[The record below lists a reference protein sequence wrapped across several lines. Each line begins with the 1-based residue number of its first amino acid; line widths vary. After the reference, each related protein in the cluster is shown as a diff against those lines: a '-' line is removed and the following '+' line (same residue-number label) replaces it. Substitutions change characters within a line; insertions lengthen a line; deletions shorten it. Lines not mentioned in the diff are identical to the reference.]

1 MAVGLRGEEVL
12 GAGRVPP
19 NLGMEEG
26 ALVDRLVPPK
36 PLSSTHTRAYTHAY
50 THTRIHTYTCTP
62 TCTHAHT
69 HRRRWSHRE
78 RLLRADFKLSS
89 AA

>member
-36 PLSSTHTRAYTHAY
+36 PLSSTHTCI
-50 THTRIHTYTCTP
+50 HTCIHTYTHTHIHMH
-62 TCTHAHT
+62 THVYTRTHASSSVVT
-69 HRRRWSHRE
+69 P
-78 RLLRADFKLSS
+78 RAASPS
-89 AA
+89 

>member
-26 ALVDRLVPPK
+26 ALVDSLVPPK
-36 PLSSTHTRAYTHAY
+36 PLSSTHTRAYTHTHAHPRAHTQ
-50 THTRIHTYTCTP
+50 THT
-62 TCTHAHT
+62 HT
-69 HRRRWSHRE
+69 HRRWWSYQE
-78 RLLRADFKLSS
+78 RLL
-89 AA
+89 